1 MLIQIPEITIHNHT
15 LRTQILCPCTHQPT
29 PTSRVKSL
37 RLRDKHDLIFTYSI
51 YKVLGWLGGGSVGCI
66 YHLDCVGW
74 SEEFCFAGLLVGGK
88 HFEAVEV
95 AAVSD
100 V

>member
-1 MLIQIPEITIHNHT
+1 
-15 LRTQILCPCTHQPT
+15 
-29 PTSRVKSL
+29 
-37 RLRDKHDLIFTYSI
+37 
-51 YKVLGWLGGGSVGCI
+51 
-66 YHLDCVGW
+66 LDCVGW
-74 SEEFCFAGLLVGGK
+74 SEEFCFAGLLVGGE